1 MAGAGEVLSHPQG
14 RVTWEKRG
22 SSTTL
27 SSLQQARNESAPLAD
42 RGGNTRHSPVISGS
56 SIQRPSFV
64 ARFEMNGS
72 CDQRSREAKRVY
84 HKQPETGIS
93 GSKHS
98 TERDF
103 APREDRYLRMPRATE
118 SRMFT
123 QAGPDPLSS
132 FFPEIIFAVA
142 GHEMDMGNFFNS
154 SQ

>member
-64 ARFEMNGS
+64 AVIRDPEKLSVFTTSSLKQGYLAQNIP
-72 CDQRSREAKRVY
+72 QRRTLPLEKIGICGCPGLQR
-84 HKQPETGIS
+84 PECS
-93 GSKHS
+93 H
-98 TERDF
+98 RQ
-103 APREDRYLRMPRATE
+103 APIPCLPSSLR
-118 SRMFT
+118 
-123 QAGPDPLSS
+123 S
-132 FFPEIIFAVA
+132 F
-142 GHEMDMGNFFNS
+142 